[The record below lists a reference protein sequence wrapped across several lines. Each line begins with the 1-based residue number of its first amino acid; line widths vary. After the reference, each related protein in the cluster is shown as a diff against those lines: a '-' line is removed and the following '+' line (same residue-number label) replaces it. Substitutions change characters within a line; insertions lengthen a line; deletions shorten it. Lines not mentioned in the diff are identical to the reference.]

1 MFCFQCEQT
10 AKCTGCTGAVG
21 VCGKK
26 ADTAQLQDRLTGA
39 LIGLARATEG
49 NGHMVGDSTAAVT
62 VEGLFATLTNVNF
75 DNAALLAL
83 MDRVDAEK
91 RKLVPECYKCASA
104 CGRNN
109 DYNMQKLWNADED
122 IRSLKSLILFGIRGV
137 AAYAYHAAVL
147 GYRDEMI
154 HQFLYKALFA
164 IGTEDWGME
173 ELLPIVLEVGEVNL
187 KCMAMLDRANTE
199 TFGHPEPTSVSLTV
213 EKGPFIVIT
222 GHDLQDLKLLLQQ
235 TEGKGINIYTHGE
248 MLPAHAY
255 PELKKYPHLKGNFG
269 TAWQNQQREFS
280 VLPAPV
286 LFTTN
291 CLMPP
296 KESYA
301 DRVFTTEVV
310 GYPGMQHIG
319 PDKDFTPVIE
329 KALQLG
335 GFDRDTTFPGIN
347 GGETVMTG
355 FARNAVM
362 SVAGTVIDAVK
373 SGAIKHFFLVAGCDG
388 AKPGRNYYT
397 EFVKQTPKDTVVL
410 TLACGKYRFHDLDL
424 GTIGGLPRLM
434 DIGQCNDA
442 YSAIQIAVA
451 LADVFG
457 CGVNDLPLSMVLSW
471 YEQKAVCIL
480 LTLLHP
486 GIRNIRL
493 GPTLPAFLSPNVL
506 SFLVEKYHIAPITTP
521 EADLKTILGNG

>member
-187 KCMAMLDRANTE
+187 KCMAMLDKANTE

-291 CLMPP
+291 
-296 KESYA
+296 
-301 DRVFTTEVV
+301 
-310 GYPGMQHIG
+310 
-319 PDKDFTPVIE
+319 
-329 KALQLG
+329 
-335 GFDRDTTFPGIN
+335 
-347 GGETVMTG
+347 
-355 FARNAVM
+355 
-362 SVAGTVIDAVK
+362 
-373 SGAIKHFFLVAGCDG
+373 
-388 AKPGRNYYT
+388 
-397 EFVKQTPKDTVVL
+397 
-410 TLACGKYRFHDLDL
+410 
-424 GTIGGLPRLM
+424 
-434 DIGQCNDA
+434 
-442 YSAIQIAVA
+442 
-451 LADVFG
+451 
-457 CGVNDLPLSMVLSW
+457 
-471 YEQKAVCIL
+471 
-480 LTLLHP
+480 
-486 GIRNIRL
+486 
-493 GPTLPAFLSPNVL
+493 
-506 SFLVEKYHIAPITTP
+506 
-521 EADLKTILGNG
+521 